1 MTANAACVTCGNPLN
16 DTATGRRYC
25 SNACRQRAYRERS
38 SARDDSP
45 HDSALPTPLDTFV
58 GRREELAAL
67 ARLGSEHRLVSLVGP
82 AGAGKTRLASR
93 HVSKRPDQVWWTAL
107 ASESDVVQAIYHAV
121 GAHPLPNRS
130 VRDAVIAEVE
140 QHRRPLLVLDNCE
153 HLLADVA
160 DVVSE
165 LVACCP
171 RLRVLVTSREPLRLA
186 GEQVFALGELGLP
199 PVGADCADVAE
210 ALRYD
215 AVVLFRDRA
224 VSVDRSF
231 ELNAR
236 NVADVVAVCR
246 SLDGMPLAI
255 ELAARRITVLSP
267 ADILARLEDR
277 LALLTA
283 GPRASDDRHR
293 TLRAA
298 IGWSYDLLSEAEQ
311 AACRRL
317 AVLGVPFDLG
327 VASTVCGV
335 EDALDLLAGLEQK
348 SLLVVDRVGGGHTT
362 FRQLQSVRLYCRE
375 RAAEC
380 GDIDVVADRVVDWVC
395 SVVEPE
401 ISCFFPA
408 PPVVLRLD
416 RNIGLIELAVARTAE
431 TGDWARHALT
441 IAATAWTSTPRGPRG
456 APTELLH
463 RALSQP
469 MPPSYRSVLTAL
481 AAMHH
486 RVRGGWHV
494 TRQFALESLAIERA
508 EASRP
513 GTLARALEVLASAEA
528 HTGNPELAWQ
538 LFDEAVEL
546 MRESGD
552 KLARGVLLN
561 SYGWTLLQHGEADLA
576 APLVRESLTLTRLLG
591 LPHLLNPVLH
601 TAGAIALARRN
612 FPEAV
617 DLFRESLEVGS
628 EHPMD
633 QFYDLEGLALG
644 LVGAGSDDE
653 RALSLLTAAS
663 VVRTRYDFRAEPY
676 WQALVDEARSVCR
689 TRITAGR
696 LRAAESTGERMSL
709 TQAISYALTAQP
721 IAEDEDGVISAREL
735 HVATLVAEG
744 LTNRQIGQRLGI
756 SPHTVARHVT
766 HARTKLGLR
775 SRAQL
780 AVWAGRNTP

>member
-38 SARDDSP
+38 SARDDTP

-67 ARLGSEHRLVSLVGP
+67 GRLCAEHRLVSLVGP
-82 AGAGKTRLASR
+82 AGAGKTRLAVQ
-93 HVSKRPDQVWWTAL
+93 HVSKRADQVWWTAL
-107 ASESDVVQAIYHAV
+107 APAPDVVQAIYHAV

-153 HLLADVA
+153 HVLTEVA

-165 LVACCP
+165 LLACCP

-186 GEQVFALGELGLP
+186 GEQVFALGELELP
-199 PVGADCADVAE
+199 PAGASLAE

-215 AVVLFRDRA
+215 AVLLFGDRA

-231 ELNAR
+231 EIDSS
-236 NVADVVAVCR
+236 NVDDVVAVCR

-267 ADILARLEDR
+267 ADILARLGDR

-311 AACRRL
+311 TACRRL

-327 VASTVCGV
+327 VASTVCDV
-335 EDALDLLAGLEQK
+335 PDALELLTSLEQK
-348 SLLVVDRVGGGHTT
+348 SLLVVERAAGTTT
-362 FRQLQSVRLYCRE
+362 FRQLESIRLYCRE
-375 RAAEC
+375 RGEER
-380 GDIDVVADRVVDWVC
+380 GEISLVADRVVEWVC

-401 ISCFFPA
+401 ISSFFPA
-408 PPVVLRLD
+408 PSVVLRLD
-416 RNIGLIELAVARTAE
+416 RNIGLVELAVTRTADI
-431 TGDWARHALT
+431 GDWQRHALA
-441 IAATAWTSTPRGPRG
+441 IVATAWTSTPRGPRG

-469 MPPSYRSVLTAL
+469 LPPAYRSVLTAL

-494 TRQFALESLAIERA
+494 TRRFAQESLAIERA
-508 EASRP
+508 DASRP

-528 HTGNPELAWQ
+528 HTGNPELAWE
-538 LFDEAVEL
+538 LYDEAVEL
-546 MRESGD
+546 LRFSGER
-552 KLARGVLLN
+552 LARGVLLN
-561 SYGWTLLQHGEADLA
+561 SYGWTLLQHGEAEQA
-576 APLVRESLTLTRLLG
+576 APLVREALTLIRLMG
-591 LPHLLNPVLH
+591 LPHLLNPALH
-601 TAGAIALARRN
+601 TAGAIALARKSY
-612 FPEAV
+612 PEAV
-617 DLFRESLEVGS
+617 DVFRESLEVGS

-644 LVGAGSDDE
+644 
-653 RALSLLTAAS
+653 
-663 VVRTRYDFRAEPY
+663 
-676 WQALVDEARSVCR
+676 
-689 TRITAGR
+689 
-696 LRAAESTGERMSL
+696 
-709 TQAISYALTAQP
+709 
-721 IAEDEDGVISAREL
+721 
-735 HVATLVAEG
+735 
-744 LTNRQIGQRLGI
+744 
-756 SPHTVARHVT
+756 
-766 HARTKLGLR
+766 
-775 SRAQL
+775 
-780 AVWAGRNTP
+780 

>member
-1 MTANAACVTCGNPLN
+1 MTAIAACVTCGDPLT

-45 HDSALPTPLDTFV
+45 HDSALPAPLDTFV

-67 ARLGSEHRLVSLVGP
+67 ARLSPEHRLVSLVGP
-82 AGAGKTRLASR
+82 AGAGKTRLA
-93 HVSKRPDQVWWTAL
+93 VQYVNKRADQTWWTSL
-107 ASESDVVQAIYHAV
+107 ASASGVVQTIYHAV
-121 GAHPLPNRS
+121 GALLLPNRS
-130 VRDAVIAEVE
+130 VRDAVIAEIE
-140 QHRRPLLVLDNCE
+140 QHKRPLLVLDNCE
-153 HLLADVA
+153 HLLAEVA
-160 DVVSE
+160 DVASD
-165 LVACCP
+165 LLACCP

-186 GEQVFALGELGLP
+186 GEQVFAVGELDLP
-199 PVGADCADVAE
+199 PAGSGVTE

-215 AVVLFRDRA
+215 AVQLFGDRA

-231 ELNAR
+231 EIDAS
-236 NVADVVAVCR
+236 NVADIVAVCR

-267 ADILARLEDR
+267 ADVLARLGDR

-298 IGWSYDLLSEAEQ
+298 IGWSYDLLSDAEQ

-327 VASTVCGV
+327 VASTICDVP
-335 EDALDLLAGLEQK
+335 DALDLLNSLEQK
-348 SLLVVDRVGGGHTT
+348 SLLVAERTSGHTT
-362 FRQLQSVRLYCRE
+362 FRQLESIRLYCRE
-375 RAAEC
+375 RAVER
-380 GDIDVVADRVVDWVC
+380 GDVSLVADRVVDWVC

-401 ISCFFPA
+401 ISSFA
-408 PPVVLRLD
+408 PSPSVVLRLD
-416 RNIGLIELAVARTAE
+416 RNIGLLELAVTRTAE
-431 TGDWARHALT
+431 LGDWPRHVLT
-441 IAATAWTSTPRGPRG
+441 IVATAWTSTPRGPRG

-463 RALSQP
+463 HALTQP
-469 MPPSYRSVLTAL
+469 MPASYRSVLTVL
-481 AAMHH
+481 AATHH

-494 TRQFALESLAIERA
+494 TRTFAQESLAIERA
-508 EASRP
+508 AASRP

-528 HTGNPELAWQ
+528 HTGNPGLAWQ
-538 LFDEAVEL
+538 YYDEAVAL
-546 MRESGD
+546 LRSTDD

-576 APLVRESLTLTRLLG
+576 APLVREALTLIRLMG
-591 LPHLLNPVLH
+591 LPHMLNPALH
-601 TAGAIALARRN
+601 TAGAIALARKSYT
-612 FPEAV
+612 EAV
-617 DLFRESLEVGS
+617 EVFRESLEVGS

-644 LVGAGSDDE
+644 LVGVGSDDE
-653 RALSLLTAAS
+653 RALSLMTAAS

-676 WQALVDEARSVCR
+676 WQELLDEARSVCR
-689 TRITAGR
+689 SRITAGR

-709 TQAISYALTAQP
+709 PQAISYAMTARP
-721 IAEDEDGVISAREL
+721 VAEDDDGTISAREL

-780 AVWAGRNTP
+780 AVWAGRHTP

>member
-1 MTANAACVTCGNPLN
+1 MTANAACVTCGNPL
-16 DTATGRRYC
+16 TEAVAGRRYC

-45 HDSALPTPLDTFV
+45 HDTALPAPLDTFV

-67 ARLGSEHRLVSLVGP
+67 ARLGADRLVSLVGP
-82 AGAGKTRLASR
+82 AGAGKTRLAVQ
-93 HVSKRPDQVWWTAL
+93 HVSKRADQTWWAAL
-107 ASESDVVQAIYHAV
+107 APASDAVQAIYHAV

-130 VRDAVIAEVE
+130 VRDAVIAEIE

-153 HLLADVA
+153 HLLLDVG
-160 DVVSE
+160 DVVAE
-165 LVACCP
+165 LLAGCP

-186 GEQVFALGELGLP
+186 GEQVFAVGELELP
-199 PVGADCADVAE
+199 PADADLAE
-210 ALRYD
+210 ALRHD

-231 ELNAR
+231 EVDAS

-267 ADILARLEDR
+267 ADVLARLGDR
-277 LALLTA
+277 LALLTG
-283 GPRASDDRHR
+283 GPRAADDRHR

-298 IGWSYDLLSEAEQ
+298 IGWSYDLLSEEEQ
-311 AACRRL
+311 AASRRL

-327 VASTVCGV
+327 VASAVCGV
-335 EDALDLLAGLEQK
+335 PDALELLTGLEQK
-348 SLLVVDRVGGGHTT
+348 SLLVAERVGGHTT
-362 FRQLQSVRLYCRE
+362 FRQLESVRLYCHE
-375 RAAEC
+375 RAIAH
-380 GDIDVVADRVVDWVC
+380 GDVSLVADRVVEWVC

-401 ISCFFPA
+401 ISSFFPS

-416 RNIGLIELAVARTAE
+416 RNVGLLELAVARTAD
-431 TGDWARHALT
+431 TGDWSRHALT
-441 IAATAWTSTPRGPRG
+441 IVATAWTSTPRGPRG

-463 RALSQP
+463 QALTRP
-469 MPPSYRSVLTAL
+469 MPQAYRSVLSVL

-494 TRQFALESLAIERA
+494 TRRFAEESLAIERA
-508 EASRP
+508 DACRP
-513 GTLARALEVLASAEA
+513 GTTARALEVLASAEA
-528 HTGNPELAWQ
+528 HTGDPAVAWQ
-538 LFDEAVEL
+538 LFDEAAVL
-546 MRESGD
+546 LRDSD
-552 KLARGVLLN
+552 DQLARAILLN
-561 SYGWTLLQHGEADLA
+561 SYGWTLLQHGFADRA
-576 APLVRESLTLTRLLG
+576 APLVREALTLTRLIG
-591 LPHLLNPVLH
+591 LPHMLNPVLH
-601 TAGAIALARRN
+601 SAGAIALARKS

-644 LVGAGSDDE
+644 LVGVGSDDE
-653 RALSLLTAAS
+653 RALSLLTSAS
-663 VVRTRYDFRAEPY
+663 VVRTRYAFRAEPY
-676 WQALVDEARSVCR
+676 WQDLLDDARAVCR
-689 TRITAGR
+689 DRITAAR

-709 TQAISYALTAQP
+709 AQAISYALTAQP
-721 IAEDEDGVISAREL
+721 LAESDDVISARER

-766 HARTKLGLR
+766 HARSKLGLR

-780 AVWAGRNTP
+780 AVWAGRHTS

>member
-1 MTANAACVTCGNPLN
+1 MTANAACVTCGDPLN
-16 DTATGRRYC
+16 DAATGRRYC

-38 SARDDSP
+38 STRDDSP
-45 HDSALPTPLDTFV
+45 HDSALPAPLDTFV

-67 ARLGSEHRLVSLVGP
+67 GRLCAEHRLVSLAGP
-82 AGAGKTRLASR
+82 AGAGKTRLAVQ
-93 HVSKRPDQVWWTAL
+93 HVSKRADQVWWTAL
-107 ASESDVVQAIYHAV
+107 ASAPEVVQAIYHAV

-130 VRDAVIAEVE
+130 VRDAVMAEIE

-153 HLLADVA
+153 HVLAEVA

-165 LVACCP
+165 LLACCP

-186 GEQVFALGELGLP
+186 GEQVFALGELELP
-199 PVGADCADVAE
+199 PVGASPAE

-215 AVVLFRDRA
+215 AVLLFGDRA

-231 ELNAR
+231 RVDDSNI
-236 NVADVVAVCR
+236 ADVVAVCR
-246 SLDGMPLAI
+246 ALDGMPLAI

-267 ADILARLEDR
+267 ADILARLGDR
-277 LALLTA
+277 LGLLTA

-311 AACRRL
+311 SACRRL

-327 VASTVCGV
+327 VASKICDV
-335 EDALDLLAGLEQK
+335 EDALELLTSLEQK
-348 SLLVVDRVGGGHTT
+348 SLLVAERASGTTT
-362 FRQLQSVRLYCRE
+362 FRQLQSIRLYCRE
-375 RAAEC
+375 RAVEH
-380 GDIDVVADRVVDWVC
+380 GEISLVADRVVDWVC

-401 ISCFFPA
+401 ISSFFASPS
-408 PPVVLRLD
+408 VVLRLD
-416 RNIGLIELAVARTAE
+416 RNVGLLDLAVTRSAE
-431 TGDWARHALT
+431 VGDWPRHALA
-441 IAATAWTSTPRGPRG
+441 IVATAWTSTPRGPRG

-463 RALSQP
+463 SALSRP
-469 MPPSYRSVLTAL
+469 LPASYRSVLTVL

-494 TRQFALESLAIERA
+494 TRKFAQESLAIERA
-508 EASRP
+508 DASRP

-528 HTGNPELAWQ
+528 HTGNPGLAWQ
-538 LFDEAVEL
+538 LYDEAVEL
-546 MRESGD
+546 LRFSGE

-576 APLVRESLTLTRLLG
+576 APLVRESLTLIRLMG
-591 LPHLLNPVLH
+591 LPHMLNPALH
-601 TAGAIALARRN
+601 TAGAIALARKSH
-612 FPEAV
+612 PEAV
-617 DLFRESLEVGS
+617 ALFRESLEVGS

-644 LVGAGSDDE
+644 LVGVGSDDE

-676 WQALVDEARSVCR
+676 WQDLLNEARSVCR

-709 TQAISYALTAQP
+709 PQAISYALTAMPVAQ
-721 IAEDEDGVISAREL
+721 DDDGVVSEREL

-780 AVWAGRNTP
+780 AVWAGRHTP